1 MRIEVR
7 NEAGLG
13 ERAVEELRRACRRAL
28 RAEGARRDAVL
39 SIALLAEEEMA
50 ALNRRY
56 TGREGATDVLAFP
69 MREESGEGFILGDIA
84 ICPAAVDAW
93 REEYGVESGEALAF
107 VAVHGVLHLLGY
119 EDGDEE
125 GAGRM
130 DRRQREILRLAG
142 GAG

>member
-7 NEAGLG
+7 DEAGLG
-13 ERAVEELRRACRRAL
+13 ERAVEELRKACRRAL

-39 SIALLAEEEMA
+39 SV
-50 ALNRRY
+50 
-56 TGREGATDVLAFP
+56 VLAFP

-93 REEYGVESGEALAF
+93 REEYGVESGETLAF

-142 GAG
+142 GAGWRG